1 MTSVRLL
8 SKSAFPLFYAS
19 NRVVIVSTTVA
30 QALSTYQPLE
40 DLEYLVLSADG
51 TLLAPGETED
61 PSTHLAPV
69 GAPIGVRAL
78 VVDEMAADG
87 ANDWRDWIATQ
98 TGREPPKV
106 FVLADGSSL
115 TDIYAAI
122 AECMLADSKHT
133 RAQSARTERD
143 LVALRWDYEQSL
155 INLEKA
161 RRIIR
166 GAGFDTRYA
175 TMSVPVGQGEIGP
188 DQTATNPL
196 APYSVRYAMPC
207 DAAGVV
213 GISLHFRAGNSPDA
227 EGDIALT
234 LKRSVDG
241 QVLGR
246 ASQKYA
252 EISDGWAFF
261 DLEKPLA
268 GSFGDCELTIEWSQQ
283 TPGPAPMVSLSD
295 MVQDPRGGEEQSGLL
310 PAMQIWS
317 GFTLGQLS
325 HDTPLLPH
333 GCDQK
338 QAAFAD
344 LMACGGSFGPAALDQ
359 EEYYLPSP
367 SWVQTHLQA
376 EGAVGLAIPQILPP
390 TVSSVEVTVET
401 AHDAGPPALYLV
413 ASYDGEAEL
422 AQETITNLLSS
433 IKVGDAERSG
443 YDAKLNISWSVE
455 LVTPGKRTR
464 IVLPTQ
470 SAKNTGHP
478 YGLACAVIS
487 ATEDVAY
494 GWCRWHEVRVAY
506 EAETVLPTAV
516 RTQPAML
523 RRMRSV
529 KFPEI
534 GDQLE
539 YLAGQAKLHQQTVDL
554 GFSPMIVAEDNGS
567 LQTHPLLEDVSAAL
581 YRGGAMVGTT
591 RVACDVETAHE
602 RSPDFR
608 YILLLLPSSVQDK
621 YSAVQG
627 LIKRQLSGDVPI
639 LSGQD
644 DKTGAHF
651 FARKLSALDVKSV
664 VIELE
669 KPLSELHDIVVA
681 TVPMQGIVSY
691 GWCRWLS
698 LSISSTI
705 DPQPEFSLSAEAD

>member
-19 NRVVIVSTTVA
+19 NRVVIVSSTVA
-30 QALSTYQPLE
+30 QALSTYQPLK
-40 DLEYLVLSADG
+40 DLEYLVLSASG
-51 TLLAPGETED
+51 ALLAPGETED
-61 PSTHLAPV
+61 PSSHLAPV

-87 ANDWRDWIATQ
+87 AHDWRDWIAAQ

-155 INLEKA
+155 ITLEKA

-175 TMSVPVGQGEIGP
+175 TMSVPVGEGAIGP
-188 DQTATNPL
+188 DQHATNPL
-196 APYSVRYAMPC
+196 APHSVRYAMPC

-213 GISLHFRAGNSPDA
+213 GISLHFSVGVAPSADGN
-227 EGDIALT
+227 IALT
-234 LKRSVDG
+234 LRRSVDG
-241 QVLGR
+241 HVLGR
-246 ASQKYA
+246 AKLDYA
-252 EISDGWAFF
+252 EVSDGWAFF

-283 TPGPAPMVSLSD
+283 TAGTAPTVSLSD
-295 MVQDPRGGEEQSGLL
+295 MVQDPRGGETQSNLL

-325 HDTPLLPH
+325 HDTPLMPH

-344 LMACGGSFGPAALDQ
+344 LMAFGGSFGPSALDQ
-359 EEYYLPSP
+359 EDYYLPSP

-376 EGAVGLAIPQILPP
+376 EGAVGLTIPEILPP
-390 TVSSVEVTVET
+390 TVSSIEVTVET

-413 ASYDGEAEL
+413 ASYDCNEGLAHDALTDLLASIRSGDVERAGRNAEL
-422 AQETITNLLSS
+422 
-433 IKVGDAERSG
+433 G
-443 YDAKLNISWSVE
+443 ISWSVE

-464 IVLPTQ
+464 IMLPIP
-470 SAKNTGHP
+470 SAKNTGQP
-478 YGLACAVIS
+478 CGLACGVVS

-506 EAETVLPTAV
+506 EAETILPSVV

-539 YLAGQAKLHQQTVDL
+539 YLAGQAKLHQQTADL

-581 YRGGAMVGTT
+581 YRGGAMIGTT

-621 YSAVQG
+621 YGAVQG
-627 LIKRQLSGDVPI
+627 LIDRQLSGDVPI

-644 DKTGAHF
+644 DEIGAYF

-669 KPLSELHDIVVA
+669 KPLTELHDIVVA

-705 DPQPEFSLSAEAD
+705 DSQPDFCLSAEAG